1 MARAALAPFGVAGA
15 HGGPPRIE
23 AEGPAVLLAPE
34 PAVALA
40 MALHELATNAAKYG
54 ALSDSQG
61 RVALSWTVTGSG
73 PDRRLRLDWTER
85 DGPPVSPPARRGFG
99 SRLIQSGL
107 ATELDGEVTMDY
119 PSSGVICRLDAPL
132 PEEGKE

>member
-1 MARAALAPFGVAGA
+1 MAL
-15 HGGPPRIE
+15 
-23 AEGPAVLLAPE
+23 
-34 PAVALA
+34 ALA